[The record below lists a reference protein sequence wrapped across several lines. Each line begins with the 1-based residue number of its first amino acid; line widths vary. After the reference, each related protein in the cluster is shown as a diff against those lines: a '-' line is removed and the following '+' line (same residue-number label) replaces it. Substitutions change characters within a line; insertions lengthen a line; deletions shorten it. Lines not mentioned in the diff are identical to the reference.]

1 MGAAFVRDWPHMP
14 RSKPVRLRE
23 AAGQPPRDAD
33 IIDAEFRVVAGRP
46 RALGAVL
53 KALIAVFWA
62 AVIGFLIPPAWIF
75 FESIGAYFAAQ

>member
-1 MGAAFVRDWPHMP
+1 MGAAFVREPPHMP
-14 RSKPVRLRE
+14 QAKPVRLRE

-46 RALGAVL
+46 RALRAVWR
-53 KALIAVFWA
+53 ALFAVFWA

-75 FESIGAYFAAQ
+75 FESIGAYFAAK